1 MWWLLTGNSLR
12 LYQVIQCKSE
22 VNEAWLSP
30 AGVFSTVASVASA
43 SFCPTSSKRG
53 RHIEAYF
60 PSCQG
65 FHLRKENSHKK
76 SDAFLFPIIILILQY
91 PNFLPRGL
99 LTLSKNHSWS
109 PKRPDSL
116 KNCMMSS
123 FIEVYLKR
131 KNLGRL
137 KDNLNVQPL
146 TGLPQLK
153 NVLSSLCVSF
163 QVFSLGSYRRQGGK
177 AGMPLLWHL
186 PFQFHQQSP
195 PQSRLKLH
203 KKYWIQ
209 LLRPPLKG
217 SHEIAM
223 SP

>member
-1 MWWLLTGNSLR
+1 M
-12 LYQVIQCKSE
+12 IQCKSE

-76 SDAFLFPIIILILQY
+76 PDAFLFPKLILILQY
-91 PNFLPRGL
+91 PNFLLQGL

-109 PKRPDSL
+109 LKRPDSL

-123 FIEVYLKR
+123 FIEVYLR
-131 KNLGRL
+131 KKTGKTERQFKCSAVDRSAPVEKCSL
-137 KDNLNVQPL
+137 KPL
-146 TGLPQLK
+146 CLIPSVFTR
-153 NVLSSLCVSF
+153 VLSQTGRESRNVPAVTLSF
-163 QVFSLGSYRRQGGK
+163 SI
-177 AGMPLLWHL
+177 
-186 PFQFHQQSP
+186 SP
-195 PQSRLKLH
+195 TITSSK
-203 KKYWIQ
+203 
-209 LLRPPLKG
+209 
-217 SHEIAM
+217 
-223 SP
+223 

>member
-1 MWWLLTGNSLR
+1 M
-12 LYQVIQCKSE
+12 IQCKSE

-76 SDAFLFPIIILILQY
+76 PDAFLFSILILILQY
-91 PNFLPRGL
+91 PNFLLQGL

-116 KNCMMSS
+116 RNCMMSS
-123 FIEVYLKR
+123 FIEVHIFEEEIPGKAKRQFKCSAVDRPALVEKCSLK
-131 KNLGRL
+131 
-137 KDNLNVQPL
+137 PL
-146 TGLPQLK
+146 CLIPSVFTR
-153 NVLSSLCVSF
+153 VLSQTGRESRNAPAVTLA
-163 QVFSLGSYRRQGGK
+163 FSI
-177 AGMPLLWHL
+177 
-186 PFQFHQQSP
+186 SP
-195 PQSRLKLH
+195 TITSSK
-203 KKYWIQ
+203 
-209 LLRPPLKG
+209 
-217 SHEIAM
+217 
-223 SP
+223 

>member
-1 MWWLLTGNSLR
+1 M
-12 LYQVIQCKSE
+12 IQCKSE

-76 SDAFLFPIIILILQY
+76 PDAFLFPMLIIILQY
-91 PNFLPRGL
+91 PNFLLQGL

-109 PKRPDSL
+109 PIRPDSL
-116 KNCMMSS
+116 RNCMMSS
-123 FIEVYLKR
+123 FIEVHIFER
-131 KNLGRL
+131 KSLGRL

-146 TGLPQLK
+146 TGCPSWKMFSQAF
-153 NVLSSLCVSF
+153 VSHSKCF
-163 QVFSLGSYRRQGGK
+163 HSGLISDRAGK
-177 AGMPLLWHL
+177 EECPCCDTCLFNFTNNHL
-186 PFQFHQQSP
+186 F
-195 PQSRLKLH
+195 KVN
-203 KKYWIQ
+203 
-209 LLRPPLKG
+209 
-217 SHEIAM
+217 
-223 SP
+223 

>member
-1 MWWLLTGNSLR
+1 M
-12 LYQVIQCKSE
+12 IQCKSE

-76 SDAFLFPIIILILQY
+76 PDAFLFPILILILQY
-91 PNFLPRGL
+91 PNFLLQGL

-123 FIEVYLKR
+123 FIEVYLNR

-177 AGMPLLWHL
+177 AGMFLLWHL

-195 PQSRLKLH
+195 LQSKLKLH
-203 KKYWIQ
+203 KNIGFNFCGPHLWDPMKSLWV
-209 LLRPPLKG
+209 PN
-217 SHEIAM
+217 SNNF
-223 SP
+223 

>member
-1 MWWLLTGNSLR
+1 MFAQIVSNTFHSLSINPIPGTSSTNTIQEWYKLIKVFIPSKQDILHLDQIRICGDLSIGNSLR

-76 SDAFLFPIIILILQY
+76 PDAFLFPILILILQY
-91 PNFLPRGL
+91 PNFLLQGL
-99 LTLSKNHSWS
+99 LTLSKSHRWS

-116 KNCMMSS
+116 RNYDVE
-123 FIEVYLKR
+123 F
-131 KNLGRL
+131 
-137 KDNLNVQPL
+137 
-146 TGLPQLK
+146 
-153 NVLSSLCVSF
+153 
-163 QVFSLGSYRRQGGK
+163 YRGIFENT
-177 AGMPLLWHL
+177 W
-186 PFQFHQQSP
+186 
-195 PQSRLKLH
+195 
-203 KKYWIQ
+203 
-209 LLRPPLKG
+209 KG
-217 SHEIAM
+217 
-223 SP
+223 

>member
-1 MWWLLTGNSLR
+1 MFAQIVSNTFHSLSINPIPGTSSTNTIQEWYKLIKSQVFIPSKQDILHFDQVTWLIRICGDLLIGNSLR

-76 SDAFLFPIIILILQY
+76 PDVFLFPILILILQY
-91 PNFLPRGL
+91 PNFLLQGL

-116 KNCMMSS
+116 KNCMLAS

-146 TGLPQLK
+146 TGLP
-153 NVLSSLCVSF
+153 
-163 QVFSLGSYRRQGGK
+163 
-177 AGMPLLWHL
+177 
-186 PFQFHQQSP
+186 
-195 PQSRLKLH
+195 
-203 KKYWIQ
+203 
-209 LLRPPLKG
+209 
-217 SHEIAM
+217 
-223 SP
+223 